1 MKIQVLDKTKKK
13 KVLEGLNYLGELKM
27 NELFIRTGDR
37 IRIFTGN
44 LTNEQI
50 MRIWSLFQIE
60 GIGLYFAKDFID
72 KRGNQETRI
81 SLDGLH
87 SVKKQIVK
95 NIIDID
101 KEQKEKWLR
110 GNNIEF
116 SEEQKKRYDKILGF
130 VAVRYGQD
138 LIGTAKLIEPGVLLS
153 FLPKERR
160 IRSQ

>member
-1 MKIQVLDKTKKK
+1 MKLQVLDKTKKK

-37 IRIFTGN
+37 IRIFAGN

-72 KRGNQETRI
+72 KKGRQETRI

-87 SVKKQIVK
+87 NIKNQINK
-95 NIIDID
+95 NIVELNE
-101 KEQKEKWLR
+101 EQKEKWLR
-110 GNNIEF
+110 GDNIELD
-116 SEEQKKRYDKILGF
+116 EEQKERYKETKGF
-130 VAVRYGQD
+130 VAIKYKED
-138 LIGTAKLIEPGVLLS
+138 FIGTAKLTEGNILLS

-160 IRSQ
+160 IKN